1 MTRSLTVYAEK
12 NIKEIHGLS
21 RRYNGKKKAHAK
33 ALLELVKKHVKEIEG
48 LYGAGDPHFAV
59 EVGDLLV
66 LCHELL
72 VEKKKDPNEIMDL
85 CYGRYK
91 NKLNGLIDKH
101 GKRKSK

>member
-1 MTRSLTVYAEK
+1 MPRSLTVHAEK
-12 NIKEIHGLS
+12 NIKEIHELS
-21 RRYNGKKKAHAK
+21 RRYNAKKKEHAK

-48 LYGAGDPHFAV
+48 LYRAGDPQFAV

-72 VEKKKDPNEIMDL
+72 VEKGKDPNEIMGL

-91 NKLNGLIDKH
+91 NKLNELIDRH
-101 GKRKSK
+101 GKRKNK